1 MKNCPYCAEEIKEEA
16 IVCKHCKS
24 SLNEEDKIE
33 AGLREEYTKNFNSKK
48 PKKNSYSD
56 WNDENAKGTGKITEN
71 YILFLV
77 VLIIAAGYWISL
89 GTPNPSLFFS
99 AESAKDNC
107 LRLAN
112 KNKNKGI
119 FVIKD
124 AAIRVND
131 TWLKDGM
138 RVVQLL
144 QNEDDNINEIMCIV
158 GNDMVEIPNILNQG
172 KWR

>member
-1 MKNCPYCAEEIKEEA
+1 MKKCPYCAEEIQDEA
-16 IVCKHCKS
+16 IKCRYCGESLELDNEREQKS
-24 SLNEEDKIE
+24 KERLELQK
-33 AGLREEYTKNFNSKK
+33 ALRNKKELRNSK
-48 PKKNSYSD
+48 
-56 WNDENAKGTGKITEN
+56 GGGKITKN
-71 YILFLV
+71 YISFLV

-89 GTPNPSLFFS
+89 GTPNPNLFFS

-112 KNKNKGI
+112 KNKGN

-131 TWLKDGM
+131 TWLKGGM

-144 QNEDDNINEIMCIV
+144 QNEDDDINEIMCIF
-158 GNDMVEIPNILNQG
+158 GNDMVEIPSMLEQG